1 MFHARGTRLLNT
13 PALLFQVGFL
23 TLCTKAADST
33 LSTRLRPL
41 HQAPPTAPGSTQHG
55 QPTGQASESGG
66 SRCTKAQVSPAHT
79 APGDWQSALGF
90 DP

>member
-41 HQAPPTAPGSTQHG
+41 HQAPPTAPGSTQHR
-55 QPTGQASESGG
+55 QPQVKLQRAGG
-66 SRCTKAQVSPAHT
+66 SRCTKAQVSPAYT
-79 APGDWQSALGF
+79 APGDWQSAPGF